1 MNSEAAGLA
10 PRGNHA
16 HGVLVLPLK
25 PRARC
30 LAQLDERTLVRCQ
43 VISPDS
49 RGAHEVSNQLLNALG
64 GPSTEKER
72 HCVSICGEDREHHV
86 SLSQILPHRSEDDV

>member
-1 MNSEAAGLA
+1 MNSEGAGLA
-10 PRGNHA
+10 PCGNHV

-30 LAQLDERTLVRCQ
+30 PAQLDEGTLVRCQ

-49 RGAHEVSNQLLNALG
+49 HGAHKVSNQLLNALE

-72 HCVSICGEDREHHV
+72 HRVSICGEDRKHLV